1 MDIRKKSQK
10 QEKTVAKNLNGR
22 VTPASGALWGAKGDV
37 RTDVFLIE
45 CKTTGKSSYSLKASI
60 WNKIRDEA
68 IADGLRLP
76 LMVISVAG
84 NEFAVIEAA
93 ILEDYLSPQLPF
105 YYDSQRV
112 EHKSFLITSDMP
124 DWTLVRCCRQLWG
137 LGSTDAY
144 LAVLH
149 LETFLDLVARGVF

>member
-1 MDIRKKSQK
+1 MDVRKKSQK

-37 RTDVFLIE
+37 RTDIFLIE
-45 CKTTGKSSYSLKASI
+45 CKTTDKSSYSLKASI
-60 WNKIRDEA
+60 WNKICDEA
-68 IADGLRLP
+68 VADGLRLP
-76 LMVISVAG
+76 LMIISVAG

-93 ILEDYLSPQLPF
+93 LLEDYPQLPF
-105 YYDSQRV
+105 YHDSRKV
-112 EHKSFLITSDMP
+112 EHKSFLITSDMS
-124 DWTLVRCCRQLWG
+124 DWTLVQCCRQLWG
-137 LGSTDAY
+137 LGSTDVY